1 MGDGG
6 GLSGA
11 LAAAGSGLGGLLGV
25 GRGGDAE
32 DVEAGAPAAQAAAGS
47 AEEEG
52 SGGVFARLL
61 GGGATAAADGGGGAA
76 PAPSAAEG
84 RWGRLRAAMTLGG
97 LSSDAQSGDDED
109 SELRRMAESVSG
121 YFRMSYETRVK
132 GFAICLTLAVL
143 CSLTSWLLLFSL
155 ALTSFAIIYSLGNAL
170 GLASTFFLMG
180 PRAQLKRMFSKRRWA
195 SACVYLFCLAGT
207 LYFAL
212 VAQVFVLVLV
222 FMIAQWLA
230 LWWYALSY
238 IPGAQRVVGGC
249 VRTCFD

>member
-32 DVEAGAPAAQAAAGS
+32 DVETGAPAAQAAAGG

-52 SGGVFARLL
+52 SGGV
-61 GGGATAAADGGGGAA
+61 
-76 PAPSAAEG
+76 
-84 RWGRLRAAMTLGG
+84 WGRLRAAMTLGSLPSG
-97 LSSDAQSGDDED
+97 AQSGDDED